1 MSTKSINDAMRFGSS
16 GLTAYHIAA
25 DTNAAIPAGSRVMKV
40 VVSPTGAGITKIYNA
55 ATVTGTEVLTIACS
69 ATTSVVVDFAPYGLV
84 FDVGL
89 SIDVTTASVEIFYVT
104 D

>member
-1 MSTKSINDAMRFGSS
+1 MSTKSINDTMRFGSA

-25 DTNAAIPAGSRVMKV
+25 DTNAAIPAGTRVMKIIF
-40 VVSPTGAGITKIYNA
+40 SPTGAGVTTIYNA
-55 ATVTGTEVLTIACS
+55 ATVIGTAVVTCAHGAVI
-69 ATTSVVVDFAPYGLV
+69 SVVYDFAPYGLV

-89 SIDVTTASVEIFYVT
+89 SIDVTTCVVEIFYVT